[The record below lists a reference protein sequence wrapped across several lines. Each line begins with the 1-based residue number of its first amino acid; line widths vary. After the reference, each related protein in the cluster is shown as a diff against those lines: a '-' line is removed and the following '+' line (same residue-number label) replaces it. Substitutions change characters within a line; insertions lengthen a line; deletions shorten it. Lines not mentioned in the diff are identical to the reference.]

1 MVVAVGQPHALHTG
15 RLGRLHVAAR
25 AAGARRRLGRGWR
38 RCAGRGRRGEPLT
51 GGPQPVEERAR
62 RQWGEGDEREAPAS
76 PGGHERKQMRVV
88 FSIGLG
94 NNIGLR
100 GGTQL
105 FRADAVGA
113 FNDLQAA
120 LNHIQNTQIGDNSIY
135 HAGSGQGQAA
145 LL

>member
-1 MVVAVGQPHALHTG
+1 MILNDLLILALLSFYLTAIW
-15 RLGRLHVAAR
+15 AAMSPS
-25 AAGARRRLGRGWR
+25 
-38 RCAGRGRRGEPLT
+38 RCA
-51 GGPQPVEERAR
+51 
-62 RQWGEGDEREAPAS
+62 
-76 PGGHERKQMRVV
+76 V

-120 LNHIQNTQIGDNSIY
+120 LNHI
-135 HAGSGQGQAA
+135 
-145 LL
+145 

>member
-1 MVVAVGQPHALHTG
+1 
-15 RLGRLHVAAR
+15 
-25 AAGARRRLGRGWR
+25 
-38 RCAGRGRRGEPLT
+38 
-51 GGPQPVEERAR
+51 
-62 RQWGEGDEREAPAS
+62 
-76 PGGHERKQMRVV
+76 MRVV

-100 GGTQL
+100 GGKQL

-120 LNHIQNTQIGDNSIY
+120 LYHIQNTQIGDNSIY

-145 LL
+145 LLQNFTVAMLVGVIHNNHNAANTGHQIHRASHAFDQFPRNHPIGQIAVFGNFHGP